1 MVQDRQVK
9 GDSGDDE
16 AEPDREPSGANDAI
30 EEAEQGGHEANV
42 NQVQEE
48 PVRASHHEDP
58 AQVAERHEERGGP
71 RE

>member
-1 MVQDRQVK
+1 MAQDRQVTR
-9 GDSGDDE
+9 DSGGDE
-16 AEPDREPSGANDAI
+16 AEPDREPRDVNDAI
-30 EEAEQGGHEANV
+30 DEAEQGGHAANV

-58 AQVAERHEERGGP
+58 AQVAERHEERSGP

>member
-1 MVQDRQVK
+1 MAQDRQVK

-16 AEPDREPSGANDAI
+16 AEPGREPRDANEAI
-30 EEAEQGGHEANV
+30 EEAEQGGHEANA
-42 NQVQEE
+42 NQVREE
-48 PVRASHHEDP
+48 PVRASRHEDP